1 MVQFVNQP
9 AFNGIF
15 GIKPTYGRVSRWG
28 LIAFGSSLDQIGVMT
43 KRVKDS
49 AEVLNVI
56 AGADEHD
63 STVFNP

>member
-1 MVQFVNQP
+1 
-9 AFNGIF
+9 
-15 GIKPTYGRVSRWG
+15 
-28 LIAFGSSLDQIGVMT
+28 MT

-63 STVFNP
+63 STVSTREVPDFTKFNWSRR